1 MKSGLFQ
8 GFSTHEEIFFF
19 YLSRLQFFD
28 FGVKCLSEVS
38 SMVQDGVFQ
47 DFGNSGFASNLGDG
61 VDGGCA
67 CDLGDNMASLDGGD
81 DLLDNWDINAMFGGH
96 LSAGSLDG
104 LGDRG
109 GEGDGN
115 GGRMGISSISES
127 VMETTITEN
136 LCVSFSFSFTFDNM
150 SDKSSMSISS
160 NVCAVFVDNS
170 GASKWNLFVGLDF
183 LKMQK

>member
-1 MKSGLFQ
+1 
-8 GFSTHEEIFFF
+8 
-19 YLSRLQFFD
+19 
-28 FGVKCLSEVS
+28 
-38 SMVQDGVFQ
+38 MVQDGVFQ

-61 VDGGCA
+61 VDGGGTG
-67 CDLGDNMASLDGGD
+67 DLGDNVASLDGGD
-81 DLLDNWDINAMFGGH
+81 DLLDNWDINAMFGGN

-104 LGDRG
+104 LGDGG

-115 GGRMGISSISES
+115 RGMVGISSISES
-127 VMETTITEN
+127 VVETTIN
-136 LCVSFSFSFTFDNM
+136 KSVSFSFSFGFTFDNM

-170 GASKWNLFVGLDF
+170 CASKWNLFVRLDF

>member
-1 MKSGLFQ
+1 
-8 GFSTHEEIFFF
+8 
-19 YLSRLQFFD
+19 
-28 FGVKCLSEVS
+28 
-38 SMVQDGVFQ
+38 MVQDGVFQ

-67 CDLGDNMASLDGGD
+67 C

-115 GGRMGISSISES
+115 GGRVGISSISES
-127 VMETTITEN
+127 VVKTTITEN
-136 LCVSFSFSFTFDNM
+136 LCVSFSFSFTFDDM

-160 NVCAVFVDNS
+160 NVC
-170 GASKWNLFVGLDF
+170 
-183 LKMQK
+183 